1 MLVLA
6 LCYLDADL
14 FYIPPLFRTL
24 HCAAPHWQ
32 WCRVRSI
39 KPATGKVVVHVC
51 PSTHMDPGWFQ
62 TADQLYEDLFKET
75 ITNVSAALLA
85 NSNRTFLAEITV
97 VWAMFV
103 GETGEAGRAALSKLV
118 AENRLEFA
126 GGGWVQPVRHPPLP
140 TPSLPK
146 EKKKSC
152 KHCAFCVSSCYARR
166 RPWRSVFFCINSVST
181 CMKAAAAAGGWV
193 GGWAVGS
200 LHFLL
205 LLLFPDTALHRT
217 HATTPWLLR
226 ARRTRQSHASRT

>member
-1 MLVLA
+1 MVQGAVYKAGHRKGGSARVPFYAHGPWVVPDSRSA
-6 LCYLDADL
+6 LRRSVQRDHHQRLR
-14 FYIPPLFRTL
+14 RTPCKQQPHL
-24 HCAAPHWQ
+24 LGGDYGGVGNVCGRNGRGWSCCA
-32 WCRVRSI
+32 V
-39 KPATGKVVVHVC
+39 
-51 PSTHMDPGWFQ
+51 
-62 TADQLYEDLFKET
+62 E
-75 ITNVSAALLA
+75 
-85 NSNRTFLAEITV
+85 
-97 VWAMFV
+97 
-103 GETGEAGRAALSKLV
+103 
-118 AENRLEFA
+118 A
-126 GGGWVQPVRHPPLP
+126 GGGEQVGVCWRWMGAAGEGPPATPAHPHSPP
-140 TPSLPK
+140 PPFQK
-146 EKKKSC
+146 RKKKSC